1 MQAVEIQIIKII
13 EIQIMKNANVKM
25 QLWKVQNYLLVT
37 HVSASYIS
45 IHMNWI

>member
-1 MQAVEIQIIKII
+1 MIMQAVEIQII

-37 HVSASYIS
+37 HVNDSYIS